1 MPHKEVLI
9 THSEIN
15 SQDSLLVLTTSF
27 FLFSICD
34 QSLLVVPARIVSFG
48 GLVVRPWRSSVTLSC
63 QAVGAPRREWLRGDQ
78 ILKSGANRNQQL
90 LDTGELILSNLQL
103 SDSGNYTCQ
112 VDNGQGSD
120 RTTYNLI
127 VQIPPSA
134 PLLYVTS
141 ATSSSVLLHWKP
153 GNNGG
158 APISGYTLNYRK
170 EHGNLDEIHLSRHA
184 TSYELKVI
192 RFFPKN
198 LLVLLLFFFNR
209 RDFYAEPHII
219 YT

>member
-1 MPHKEVLI
+1 M
-9 THSEIN
+9 
-15 SQDSLLVLTTSF
+15 
-27 FLFSICD
+27 
-34 QSLLVVPARIVSFG
+34 
-48 GLVVRPWRSSVTLSC
+48 VRPWRSSVTLSC

-78 ILKSGANRNQQL
+78 IIKSGANRNQQL

-103 SDSGNYTCQ
+103 PDSGNYTCQ

-120 RTTYNLI
+120 KTTYHLI

-170 EHGNLDEIHLSRHA
+170 EHGNLDEVHLSRHA
-184 TSYELKVI
+184 TSFELKVSTKPI
-192 RFFPKN
+192 TT
-198 LLVLLLFFFNR
+198 LVIKFQKKTLHRVFCVGR
-209 RDFYAEPHII
+209 HII
-219 YT
+219 CIS